1 LQASVLGEVI
11 ISEKKDLVSSGI
23 EKKSYDIGGNISQ
36 AGGSVLDVM
45 RNLPGIT
52 VDQEGKLELRGSDKV
67 TVLIDGKQSSLTGY
81 GNQKGLSTIPASN
94 IDKIEI
100 ISNPSAKYD
109 ASGMAG
115 IINIIYRKE
124 VDKGLNGDVGFSFG
138 IGALS
143 NVKKT
148 FPRNLAVIHS
158 IRNIYQP

>member
-1 LQASVLGEVI
+1 
-11 ISEKKDLVSSGI
+11 
-23 EKKSYDIGGNISQ
+23 
-36 AGGSVLDVM
+36 M

-115 IINIIYRKE
+115 IINIIYKKE
-124 VDKGLNGDVGFSFG
+124 VNKGL
-138 IGALS
+138 
-143 NVKKT
+143 KW
-148 FPRNLAVIHS
+148 
-158 IRNIYQP
+158 